1 LKYDYFYC
9 SQTYRFLCEKEKEH
23 SLFIYFI
30 GKIVKYIHFGGVQA
44 VTIRNWV
51 KFAFWALLIGGG
63 VTAVA
68 SLFIRWNFYKPFIMN
83 GEIGEFLAAFVWM
96 GVLGF
101 TMSMIA
107 QAGFFAYLTLHQIGV
122 NVFKSLTLW
131 NWVQVLI
138 IFIVLID
145 LIIFR
150 FSPGADSAK
159 DWAIYIGL
167 LLILVGGAIATAV
180 KKVQLTGKP
189 HILIPTIFFMI
200 VVTSLEWIIALMG
213 RQENIDTY
221 VTLLLFPLVAVN
233 AFQILMLPKYNL
245 QSEIDRK
252 NLEER
257 RKARREA
264 AQLTNASETK
274 VSSVVNKKTTLDAPH
289 NKRNHNKGSKNKK
302 AKDLAKS
309 N

>member
-1 LKYDYFYC
+1 M
-9 SQTYRFLCEKEKEH
+9 
-23 SLFIYFI
+23 
-30 GKIVKYIHFGGVQA
+30 
-44 VTIRNWV
+44 TIRNWV
-51 KFAFWALLIGGG
+51 KFAFWAMLIGGG
-63 VTAVA
+63 VNAVA
-68 SLFIRWNFYKPFIMN
+68 SFFIRWNFFKPFITS

-107 QAGFFAYLTLHQIGV
+107 QAGFFAYLTIHQVGV
-122 NVFKSLTLW
+122 NIFKSLTLW

-138 IFIVLID
+138 IFIVLVD
-145 LIIFR
+145 LVVFR
-150 FSPGADSAK
+150 FYPGAESAE
-159 DWAIYIGL
+159 DWGVYIGL
-167 LLILVGGAIATAV
+167 LLVLIGGAIATAV

-200 VVTSLEWIIALMG
+200 VITSLEWIIALMG

-221 VTLLLFPLVAVN
+221 VTLLLFPLLAVN
-233 AFQILMLPKYNL
+233 AFQILMLPKYNI

-252 NLEER
+252 KLEER
-257 RKARREA
+257 RKARLQKT
-264 AQLTNASETK
+264 QLTSANESE

-289 NKRNHNKGSKNKK
+289 TKKNANKGSKNKK